1 MKKTFVFLLSLLT
14 LVSCYDDGAL
24 REQMQAF
31 EDRLADLEGS
41 KISSI
46 NDQIAGITESIDS
59 LRNVDSKLKRYIDD
73 LEDLAGE
80 LEDRIASA
88 EADVAEL
95 ESDLASV
102 IAAIEELKAYDR
114 SLDDKIALLQTYVD
128 ESLKA
133 SKDWAAATFAT
144 LEQYESVQG
153 VLAELRE
160 SLGRIE
166 DGVESLESE
175 FLQELADAI
184 SASESG
190 MKTWV
195 NEHLAG
201 SYYDITEVDA
211 RLSALEAAYKDADA
225 SLKENIAA
233 QQKALEQ
240 AREELSAEFEKAISD
255 AIRSNEGVLDSKIA
269 DAVKT
274 AQEALQEQI
283 DAIGVVVASLEER
296 LAILES
302 DLVGRI
308 QSLAYVPEYTDGK
321 VVVAE
326 GDGVFSLKF
335 LVAPSRLASSL
346 QTLWETDGK
355 VITAGLCYSKNPATR
370 AASKELVPLKVTSV
384 TATSEGMLHL
394 TISVDEENPL
404 SADFWEGKISALAY
418 IHITDGNND
427 LTSGMIVLEGRKGSA
442 FPDHTELP
450 IPGPGIPSGVSMTA
464 NSYIISEAGSYTIR
478 TVKGNST
485 ESVGAVASAEVLW
498 ESFGT
503 DEAPEAGDLIASVSY
518 FNGRIGFTTGETFRE
533 GNAVIA
539 AKDSDGNIL
548 WSWHIWMTDQPKE
561 QVYYNGAGTMMDR
574 NLGATSATPGD
585 VGALGLLYQ
594 WGRKDPFLGSSSISE
609 AVEAASTLT
618 WPSPVASDASTGT
631 IEYAAANPM
640 TFITNGSGNYDW
652 YYTGDT
658 TTDNTRWAESVSSKT
673 MFDPCPVGWRV
684 PDGGESGVWSSAKGS
699 SSGFT
704 HTYDSVNEGMNFSG
718 QFGAVQAIWY
728 PSSGTVSG
736 SDGNRYGGGSWS
748 VYWSSS
754 CVSSY
759 ADGLIFTNAGSV
771 GTFGNRLSRAF
782 GYPVRCMK
790 EGSRTGSGS
799 GDSDNPGG
807 SEGGSGSYGSNVDI
821 GTSEDIA
828 SNLETANSYI
838 VTRSGSYKF
847 KAYKGNSQD
856 LAGSSSSVDPV
867 GEIAKAE
874 VLWES
879 FGTSETPE
887 AGALIT
893 DVAYEYPYIG
903 FKTADTFREGNA
915 VIAVKDASDNILWS
929 WHIWMTDY
937 PVEQVYYNG
946 AGTMMDRNL
955 GSTSATPGDV
965 GALGL
970 LYQWGRKDPVLG
982 SSSISEAVVAASTI
996 TWPSPVASDASTGTI
1011 EYAAANPTTFIF
1023 NQGGNYDWY
1032 YTGDITT
1039 DGTRWV
1045 ESNQSKTIYDPC
1057 PVGWRVPDG
1066 GEDGVWRVGVG
1077 PLPLGFPIESLSLY
1091 DSRNIGINFCNS
1103 LGQEQVIWYP
1113 LTSNRAHYN
1122 GVLRFDFWGI
1132 SWSSSF
1138 YSDICEYDCFGFT
1151 DEYLWTNLDYCGSYG
1166 LSVRCM
1172 KEGSRS
1178 SAPSTPDPTPDPT
1191 PDSDPD
1197 TLIDYVD
1204 EYGINHGV
1212 GVKIGETVWAPV
1224 NCGYHATDFKY
1235 GKLYQWGRK
1244 YGQGYSGYYYADQ
1257 YVEAPDS
1264 DSVAPEI
1271 VTGPVSLSEGQSA
1284 ENANKF
1290 YIVSTKPYDWHEGS
1304 DETLWNSGT
1313 EDAPVK
1319 TDYDPCPD
1327 GWRVPTFAELGQL
1340 SLNYSSWTTNE
1351 SGQNGIWTS
1360 GSQTY
1365 SSVAPQIFLPAA
1377 GTRAGN
1383 GGGPMGRS
1391 FLGNVCQGQYW
1402 SSLDKLEWLNQE
1414 NENDLYTPVILSF
1427 YYFQDAL
1434 QVNISSGHNCGSA
1447 EGKSVRCVQE

>member
-1 MKKTFVFLLSLLT
+1 MGGGYIFVSLNHLPMKKTFVFLLSLLT

-59 LRNVDSKLKRYIDD
+59 LRKVDSRLKRYIDD
-73 LEDLAGE
+73 LEEQASDLEERIESVEAPSDE
-80 LEDRIASA
+80 LA
-88 EADVAEL
+88 
-95 ESDLASV
+95 SDLASV
-102 IAAIEELKAYDR
+102 KAAIEDLKSGDEA
-114 SLDDKIALLQTYVD
+114 LDDKISLLPTYVD
-128 ESLKA
+128 ESLRA
-133 SKDWAAATFAT
+133 SRDWAAATFAT
-144 LEQYESVQG
+144 LEQYESVQST
-153 VLAELRE
+153 LAELRE

-240 AREELSAEFEKAISD
+240 AREELAAEYEKAISD
-255 AIRSNEGVLDSKIA
+255 AIRNNNGVLDSKIA

-274 AQEALQEQI
+274 AQESLQEQI

-394 TISVDEENPL
+394 TISVDKKNPL

-503 DEAPEAGDLIASVSY
+503 DEAPEKGDLIASVSY
-518 FNGRIGFTTGETFRE
+518 FNGRIGFTTAETFRE

-548 WSWHIWMTDQPKE
+548 WSWHIWMTDQPKEQIYYNGAGTMMDRNLGATSATPGDVGALGLLYQWGRKDPFLGSSSISEAVEAQSTITWPSPVASDNANGTIDFTILNPTTFVTLNENNYDWYYTGDTTTDNTRWVESSQSKSIYDPCPVGWRVPDGGDDGVWAQALGSSSDFVHTFDFTCVGMNFSGKFGSDQTVWYPDAGFLDSFDGKHVTGDYEAGYWAASYATEPSVDILAFLDSGNVFLDVAFGSSGFSVRCMKEGSRTGSGSGGSDNPGGSEGGSGSYGGNVDIGTSEDIASNLETANSYIVTRSGSYKFKAYKGNSQDLAGSSSSVDPVGEIAKAEVLWESFGTSETPEAGSLITDVAYEYPYVGFKTAGTFREGNAVIAVKDASDNILWSWHIWMTDYPVE

-652 YYTGDT
+652 YYTGET

-673 MFDPCPVGWRV
+673 MYDPCPVGWRV

-771 GTFGNRLSRAF
+771 GTFGNRLSRAY

-790 EGSRTGSGS
+790 EGSRS
-799 GDSDNPGG
+799 
-807 SEGGSGSYGSNVDI
+807 
-821 GTSEDIA
+821 
-828 SNLETANSYI
+828 I
-838 VTRSGSYKF
+838 V
-847 KAYKGNSQD
+847 
-856 LAGSSSSVDPV
+856 
-867 GEIAKAE
+867 
-874 VLWES
+874 
-879 FGTSETPE
+879 
-887 AGALIT
+887 
-893 DVAYEYPYIG
+893 
-903 FKTADTFREGNA
+903 
-915 VIAVKDASDNILWS
+915 
-929 WHIWMTDY
+929 
-937 PVEQVYYNG
+937 
-946 AGTMMDRNL
+946 
-955 GSTSATPGDV
+955 
-965 GALGL
+965 
-970 LYQWGRKDPVLG
+970 
-982 SSSISEAVVAASTI
+982 
-996 TWPSPVASDASTGTI
+996 
-1011 EYAAANPTTFIF
+1011 
-1023 NQGGNYDWY
+1023 
-1032 YTGDITT
+1032 
-1039 DGTRWV
+1039 
-1045 ESNQSKTIYDPC
+1045 
-1057 PVGWRVPDG
+1057 
-1066 GEDGVWRVGVG
+1066 
-1077 PLPLGFPIESLSLY
+1077 
-1091 DSRNIGINFCNS
+1091 
-1103 LGQEQVIWYP
+1103 
-1113 LTSNRAHYN
+1113 
-1122 GVLRFDFWGI
+1122 
-1132 SWSSSF
+1132 
-1138 YSDICEYDCFGFT
+1138 
-1151 DEYLWTNLDYCGSYG
+1151 
-1166 LSVRCM
+1166 
-1172 KEGSRS
+1172 
-1178 SAPSTPDPTPDPT
+1178 PSTPDPTPDPT
-1191 PDSDPD
+1191 PEPDPD

-1204 EYGINHGV
+1204 EYGINHGT
-1212 GVKIGETVWAPV
+1212 GVKIDGTVWAPV

-1244 YGQGYSGYYYADQ
+1244 YGQGYSGYLNDLNGNNIG
-1257 YVEAPDS
+1257 EIS
-1264 DSVAPEI
+1264 DA
-1271 VTGPVSLSEGQSA
+1271 TLPVLSEGGVSEAIGNQES
-1284 ENANKF
+1284 NSNVF
-1290 YIVSTKPYDWHEGS
+1290 YTGSSDWIDS
-1304 DETLWNSGT
+1304 QNDELWNSGS
-1313 EDAPVK
+1313 ESSPVK
-1319 TDYDPCPD
+1319 TESDPCPE
-1327 GWRVPTFAELGQL
+1327 GWRVPTYAELGKLRQN
-1340 SLNYSSWTTNE
+1340 SSSWTTNAA
-1351 SGQNGIWTS
+1351 GQPGCWFS
-1360 GSQTY
+1360 GS
-1365 SSVAPQIFLPAA
+1365 SSYTEDVPQIFFPAA
-1377 GTRAGN
+1377 GY
-1383 GGGPMGRS
+1383 RS
-1391 FLGNVCQGQYW
+1391 HLGYAYNRGSYGYYW
-1402 SSLDKLEWLNQE
+1402 SSRSN
-1414 NENDLYTPVILSF
+1414 NDYANNLGFRNDYVSM
-1427 YYFQDAL
+1427 Y
-1434 QVNISSGHNCGSA
+1434 GHPRVTGF
-1447 EGKSVRCVQE
+1447 SVRCVQEQ

>member
-1 MKKTFVFLLSLLT
+1 MSGGGYIFVSLNHLPMKKTFVFLLSLLT

-59 LRNVDSKLKRYIDD
+59 LRNVDSKLKIYIDD

-102 IAAIEELKAYDR
+102 KAAIEELKAYDR
-114 SLDDKIALLQTYVD
+114 SLDDKISLLQTYVD

-133 SKDWAAATFAT
+133 SRDWADATFAT
-144 LEQYESVQG
+144 LGQYESVQG
-153 VLAELRE
+153 VLSELRE

-175 FLQELADAI
+175 FGQELADAI

-211 RLSALEAAYKDADA
+211 RLSALETAYMDADA
-225 SLKENIAA
+225 SLKEKIES
-233 QQKALEQ
+233 QQKSLAQ

-255 AIRSNEGVLDSKIA
+255 AIRNNNGVLDSKIA

-274 AQEALQEQI
+274 AQESLQEQI

-394 TISVDEENPL
+394 TISVDKENPL
-404 SADFWEGKISALAY
+404 SADFWEGNISALAY
-418 IHITDGNND
+418 VHITDGNND

-609 AVEAASTLT
+609 TVDAASTLT

-684 PDGGESGVWSSAKGS
+684 PDGGEIGVWSSAKGS

-754 CVSSY
+754 CVSSH

-771 GTFGNRLSRAF
+771 GTFGNRLSRSY

-807 SEGGSGSYGSNVDI
+807 SEGGSGSYGGNVDI

-828 SNLETANSYI
+828 SSLETANSYI

-879 FGTSETPE
+879 FGTSEIPE
-887 AGALIT
+887 AGSLIT

-903 FKTADTFREGNA
+903 FKTAGTFREGNA

-955 GSTSATPGDV
+955 GATSATPGDV

-970 LYQWGRKDPVLG
+970 LYQWGRKDPFLG

-1011 EYAAANPTTFIF
+1011 EYAAANPTTFIA
-1023 NQGGNYDWY
+1023 GDSGWPHDWQY
-1032 YTGDITT
+1032 EKDN
-1039 DGTRWV
+1039 TRW
-1045 ESNQSKTIYDPC
+1045 QSEKTIYDPC
-1057 PVGWRVPDG
+1057 PVGWVVPDG
-1066 GEDGVWRVGVG
+1066 GDDGVWAQALCFPESYITTTFDVINQGINLTGIFGDSDVVWYPAAGCLTFTGSLNAVKNSGGYSACELYEGGLADMFFSKNGMLYPSSNAVAGVG
-1077 PLPLGFPIESLSLY
+1077 E
-1091 DSRNIGINFCNS
+1091 
-1103 LGQEQVIWYP
+1103 
-1113 LTSNRAHYN
+1113 
-1122 GVLRFDFWGI
+1122 
-1132 SWSSSF
+1132 
-1138 YSDICEYDCFGFT
+1138 
-1151 DEYLWTNLDYCGSYG
+1151 
-1166 LSVRCM
+1166 SVRCM

-1178 SAPSTPDPTPDPT
+1178 SAPITPDPTPDP
-1191 PDSDPD
+1191 DPD
-1197 TLIDYVD
+1197 TMIDYVD
-1204 EYGINHGV
+1204 EYGINHGT

-1244 YGQGYSGYYYADQ
+1244 YGQGYSGDLYDLNGNNIG
-1257 YVEAPDS
+1257 ETS
-1264 DSVAPEI
+1264 DAEVPELVA
-1271 VTGPVSLSEGQSA
+1271 GPVSLSEGQSA
-1284 ENANKF
+1284 ENENKF
-1290 YIVSTKPYDWHEGS
+1290 FVVSTEPYDWLEGS

-1319 TDYDPCPD
+1319 TDYDPCPS
-1327 GWRVPTFAELGQL
+1327 GWRVPTYAELDELNQNRSSCTINSAGQ
-1340 SLNYSSWTTNE
+1340 SGYWFSGASSYTE
-1351 SGQNGIWTS
+1351 S
-1360 GSQTY
+1360 
-1365 SSVAPQIFLPAA
+1365 APQIFFPAA
-1377 GTRAGN
+1377 G
-1383 GGGPMGRS
+1383 GRNADGDADS
-1391 FLGNVCQGQYW
+1391 RGYWGLYW
-1402 SSLDKLEWLNQE
+1402 SSELYDLDNTYSYQFCFC
-1414 NENDLYTPVILSF
+1414 NGYAAFVPVLC
-1427 YYFQDAL
+1427 A
-1434 QVNISSGHNCGSA
+1434 SGS
-1447 EGKSVRCVQE
+1447 SVRCVQE

>member
-1 MKKTFVFLLSLLT
+1 MSWGGYIFVSLNQLPMKKTFVFLLSLLT

-73 LEDLAGE
+73 LEEQASDLE
-80 LEDRIASA
+80 ERISSA
-88 EADVAEL
+88 ESPSDEL
-95 ESDLASV
+95 ASDLSSV
-102 IAAIEELKAYDR
+102 KAAIEDLKSGDEA
-114 SLDDKIALLQTYVD
+114 LDGRIALLQTYVD

-133 SKDWAAATFAT
+133 SRDWAAATFAT

-240 AREELSAEFEKAISD
+240 AREELAAEYEKAISD
-255 AIRSNEGVLDSKIA
+255 AIRNNNGVLDSKIA

-274 AQEALQEQI
+274 AQESLQEQI

-394 TISVDEENPL
+394 TISVDKENPL

-418 IHITDGNND
+418 VHITDGNND

-609 AVEAASTLT
+609 VVVATSTITWPSPVESDNTCGTIEYAVANPTTFIISNGENVDWYYSNETAGEVRWSESNNSKTIYDPCPVGWRVPDGGDDGVWSRAKGVSSGFIHTNDAVNNGMNFFGQFGADKTLWYPSAGGISGKNGNRYIGDFALYWSASDGATETSADGLTLSAAGSVATSGNAYYRAFGYSVRCMKEGSRTGSGSGDSDNPGGSEGGSGSYGNNVDIGTSEDIASNLETANSYIVTRSGSYKFKAYKGNSQDLAGSSSSVDPVGEIAKAEVLWESFGTSETPEAGSLITDVAYEYPYIGFKTADTFREGNAVIAVKDASDNILWSWHIWMTDYPVEQVCYNGAGTMMDRNLGATSATPGDMGALGLLYQWGRKDPFLGSSSISEAVEAASTLT

-673 MFDPCPVGWRV
+673 MYDPCPVGWRV

-754 CVSSY
+754 CVSSN

-790 EGSRTGSGS
+790 EGSRS
-799 GDSDNPGG
+799 
-807 SEGGSGSYGSNVDI
+807 
-821 GTSEDIA
+821 
-828 SNLETANSYI
+828 I
-838 VTRSGSYKF
+838 V
-847 KAYKGNSQD
+847 
-856 LAGSSSSVDPV
+856 
-867 GEIAKAE
+867 
-874 VLWES
+874 
-879 FGTSETPE
+879 
-887 AGALIT
+887 
-893 DVAYEYPYIG
+893 
-903 FKTADTFREGNA
+903 
-915 VIAVKDASDNILWS
+915 
-929 WHIWMTDY
+929 
-937 PVEQVYYNG
+937 
-946 AGTMMDRNL
+946 
-955 GSTSATPGDV
+955 
-965 GALGL
+965 
-970 LYQWGRKDPVLG
+970 
-982 SSSISEAVVAASTI
+982 
-996 TWPSPVASDASTGTI
+996 
-1011 EYAAANPTTFIF
+1011 
-1023 NQGGNYDWY
+1023 
-1032 YTGDITT
+1032 
-1039 DGTRWV
+1039 
-1045 ESNQSKTIYDPC
+1045 
-1057 PVGWRVPDG
+1057 
-1066 GEDGVWRVGVG
+1066 
-1077 PLPLGFPIESLSLY
+1077 
-1091 DSRNIGINFCNS
+1091 
-1103 LGQEQVIWYP
+1103 
-1113 LTSNRAHYN
+1113 
-1122 GVLRFDFWGI
+1122 
-1132 SWSSSF
+1132 
-1138 YSDICEYDCFGFT
+1138 
-1151 DEYLWTNLDYCGSYG
+1151 
-1166 LSVRCM
+1166 
-1172 KEGSRS
+1172 
-1178 SAPSTPDPTPDPT
+1178 PSTPDPNPDPTPDP
-1191 PDSDPD
+1191 DPD

-1204 EYGINHGV
+1204 EYGINHGT
-1212 GVKIGETVWAPV
+1212 GVKIGGTVWAPV

-1244 YGQGYSGYYYADQ
+1244 YGQGYSGELYEGDTNKTYSD
-1257 YVEAPDS
+1257 VEIPEG
-1264 DSVAPEI
+1264 VA
-1271 VTGPVSLSEGQSA
+1271 GPVSLSEGQA
-1284 ENANKF
+1284 VVNADKF
-1290 YIVSTKPYDWHEGS
+1290 YSSSSSPNDWLDVQNGN
-1304 DETLWNSGT
+1304 LWNQGT
-1313 EDAPVK
+1313 EEKPIK
-1319 TDYDPCPD
+1319 TDYDPCPS
-1327 GWRVPTFAELGQL
+1327 GWRVPTFSELDALHQNCSAWSMNDASQAGYWF
-1340 SLNYSSWTTNE
+1340 SGETAYSDTV
-1351 SGQNGIWTS
+1351 
-1360 GSQTY
+1360 SQ
-1365 SSVAPQIFLPAA
+1365 VFFPAA
-1377 GTRAGN
+1377 GYRYYFDIVAVDRGE
-1383 GGGPMGRS
+1383 GGR
-1391 FLGNVCQGQYW
+1391 YW
-1402 SSLDKLEWLNQE
+1402 SSHSYDSYANYLGLS
-1414 NENDLYTPVILSF
+1414 NDRIGLGGDRRAF
-1427 YYFQDAL
+1427 GF
-1434 QVNISSGHNCGSA
+1434 
-1447 EGKSVRCVQE
+1447 SVRCVQE

>member
-14 LVSCYDDGAL
+14 LVSCYDDSAL

-59 LRNVDSKLKRYIDD
+59 LRNVDSKLKIYIDD

-95 ESDLASV
+95 ESDLASA

-114 SLDDKIALLQTYVD
+114 SLDEKIALLLAYVD
-128 ESLKA
+128 DSLKA
-133 SKDWAAATFAT
+133 DKDWADATFAT
-144 LEQYESVQG
+144 LEQYESVQST
-153 VLAELRE
+153 LAELRE

-175 FLQELADAI
+175 FGQQLADAI

-240 AREELSAEFEKAISD
+240 AREELTAEYEKAISD
-255 AIRSNEGVLDSKIA
+255 AIRNNNGVLDSKIA

-274 AQEALQEQI
+274 AQESLQEQI

-335 LVAPSRLASSL
+335 LVAPSRLAASL

-404 SADFWEGKISALAY
+404 RADFWEGDVSALAY

-539 AKDSDGNIL
+539 ARDSDGNIL

-594 WGRKDPFLGSSSISE
+594 WGRKDPFLGSSSIRESVV
-609 AVEAASTLT
+609 AQSTLT
-618 WPSPVASDASTGT
+618 WPSPVASDNSNGT
-631 IEYAAANPM
+631 IDFTILNPT
-640 TFITNGSGNYDW
+640 TFVTYNENNYDW
-652 YYTGDT
+652 YYTGNG
-658 TTDNTRWAESVSSKT
+658 TTDNTRWVEPNNPKT
-673 MFDPCPVGWRV
+673 IYDPCPVGWCV
-684 PDGGESGVWSSAKGS
+684 PDGGDDGVWAQALGS
-699 SSGFT
+699 SSDFVHTFDFT
-704 HTYDSVNEGMNFSG
+704 CVGMNFSG
-718 QFGAVQAIWY
+718 KFGSDQTVWY
-728 PSSGTVSG
+728 PSAGFFDG
-736 SDGNRYGGGSWS
+736 YDGNYYIAYTAA
-748 VYWSSS
+748 YWSASPGEEKTG
-754 CVSSY
+754 
-759 ADGLIFTNAGSV
+759 ADVLAFYDSECTHHALIV
-771 GTFGNRLSRAF
+771 GRAA

-799 GDSDNPGG
+799 GGSDTPGG
-807 SEGGSGSYGSNVDI
+807 SEGGSGSYGNNVDI

-887 AGALIT
+887 VGALIT
-893 DVAYEYPYIG
+893 DVAYEYPYVG
-903 FKTADTFREGNA
+903 FKTAGTFREGNA
-915 VIAVKDASDNILWS
+915 VIAVRDASDNILWS

-955 GSTSATPGDV
+955 GATSATPGDV

-970 LYQWGRKDPVLG
+970 LYQWGRKDPFLG
-982 SSSISEAVVAASTI
+982 SSSISEAVEAKSTI

-1023 NQGGNYDWY
+1023 NEGGNYDWY

-1039 DGTRWV
+1039 DDTRWV

-1077 PLPLGFPIESLSLY
+1077 PLPPGFPIESLSLY
-1091 DSRNIGINFCNS
+1091 DSRNIGMNFCNS
-1103 LGQEQVIWYP
+1103 LGQEQVTWYP
-1113 LTSNRAHYN
+1113 LTSTRAHYN
-1122 GVLRFDFWGI
+1122 GVLGFDFWGI

-1151 DEYLWTNLDYCGSYG
+1151 DEYLWTNIDYCGSYG
-1166 LSVRCM
+1166 FSVRCM

-1178 SAPSTPDPTPDPT
+1178 SLPSTPDPTPDPT
-1191 PDSDPD
+1191 PEPDPD

-1204 EYGINHGV
+1204 EYGINHGT

-1224 NCGYHATDFKY
+1224 NCGYHATDFKW

-1244 YGQGYSGYYYADQ
+1244 YGQGYSGDLYDGDGNLAGTVSDQ
-1257 YVEAPDS
+1257 TL
-1264 DSVAPEI
+1264 PEI
-1271 VTGPVSLSEGQSA
+1271 VNGGVSLDTAVSELSM
-1284 ENANKF
+1284 NIF
-1290 YIVSTKPYDWHEGS
+1290 YLGVSNRYYDWLSSYES
-1304 DETLWNSGT
+1304 DIWNV
-1313 EDAPVK
+1313 EEEAPVK
-1319 TDYDPCPD
+1319 TDNDPCPS
-1327 GWRVPTFAELGQL
+1327 GWRVPTRAELEVLFQNHSWDNNVNGVIGTWF
-1340 SLNYSSWTTNE
+1340 SGESSYS
-1351 SGQNGIWTS
+1351 Q
-1360 GSQTY
+1360 
-1365 SSVAPQIFLPAA
+1365 SVPQIFLPAA
-1377 GTRAGN
+1377 GVRNYDDGYTN
-1383 GGGPMGRS
+1383 GRG
-1391 FLGNVCQGQYW
+1391 LLGQYW
-1402 SSLDKLEWLNQE
+1402 SSTPEFFNDSLNWRIRQLAVSFSFDQTSVESWLMGPRAGG
-1414 NENDLYTPVILSF
+1414 Y
-1427 YYFQDAL
+1427 
-1434 QVNISSGHNCGSA
+1434 
-1447 EGKSVRCVQE
+1447 SVRCVQEQ